1 MVDHENELQAFDS
14 SGDSHDYPKN
24 SVNSIMKANK
34 VDRVVDIPDSV
45 TRNPAMDRVQSALK
59 AQLAR
64 TRDRIHR
71 QFQEQ
76 QHGFWEAKKE
86 REDCGVEL
94 YGMQQQLA
102 QVQNQLDD
110 TGDQHGSLMNNRQGA
125 EEKFIHL
132 RDEVKIRS
140 SKRDKLKKKSSKRQ
154 EELDEV
160 DSTLKQAE
168 KFNQETK
175 NEVAVTKTVASKAE
189 EIVKG
194 AEKGKEAQDVY
205 IDGLNQQ
212 TKHLETETKWA
223 TKQLAIQ
230 RNQTEETDKVIK
242 ELAIELEVLSSEKK
256 RLVQQWNSAILAL
269 GRRDQALGA
278 VTKAMKEANDNSKD
292 HTNEM
297 IGLSRQSFNISL
309 ELEKVM
315 FERNK
320 IENEL
325 EFLEASIA
333 KTRSDQESFASQQEL
348 ISKIITNTQEDEA
361 HEERQAKEQLSNA
374 TSLGHKIEGVS
385 RERRELEDR

>member
-1 MVDHENELQAFDS
+1 M
-14 SGDSHDYPKN
+14 
-24 SVNSIMKANK
+24 
-34 VDRVVDIPDSV
+34 
-45 TRNPAMDRVQSALK
+45 
-59 AQLAR
+59 
-64 TRDRIHR
+64 
-71 QFQEQ
+71 
-76 QHGFWEAKKE
+76 
-86 REDCGVEL
+86 
-94 YGMQQQLA
+94 
-102 QVQNQLDD
+102 
-110 TGDQHGSLMNNRQGA
+110 
-125 EEKFIHL
+125 
-132 RDEVKIRS
+132 
-140 SKRDKLKKKSSKRQ
+140 
-154 EELDEV
+154 
-160 DSTLKQAE
+160 
-168 KFNQETK
+168 
-175 NEVAVTKTVASKAE
+175 
-189 EIVKG
+189 
-194 AEKGKEAQDVY
+194 
-205 IDGLNQQ
+205 NQQ

-348 ISKIITNTQEDEA
+348 ISKIITNTQEDKA